1 MIRIA
6 LSSII
11 TLCSA
16 ASIVIAADHSTPYIV
31 IAMLVLSGAVAGAFI
46 MYAADSSSEVK

>member
-11 TLCSA
+11 TLCAA
-16 ASIVIAADHSTPYIV
+16 ASISIAADTTPYIV

-46 MYAADSSSEVK
+46 MYAADKVK